1 MAAISPTPVAT
12 DLGTAA
18 RSLALR
24 SGVDPDALADL
35 LPLLSPP
42 GPGAALGAAIQ
53 AVDLDALAATH
64 EGAQSAP
71 DRRRHGIH
79 YTPPDVAA
87 TVVALAWARPLAE
100 PLRVIDPACGGGTV
114 LLAAARRLRADGFTA
129 EACLASIHG
138 LDRDSTAV
146 EVARTGLALW
156 AAGEG
161 LTGDALRRSVT
172 ALSGR
177 LVVGDALGEHWPGGG
192 GLHAVV
198 GNPPFGGQLARS
210 TARDATSAQRAA
222 EILGGPAGYAD
233 TAGLFLVRAL
243 DAVGTGGR
251 VVLLQPVSLLGSHG
265 NAVVRARLSE
275 RGSLE
280 QVWLP
285 GSRVFAAAVD
295 VCAPVLRRRDVLSA
309 PDRDPAGSADEGAVV
324 VSLGPEAR
332 RIATVPAPRLA
343 SAGSWAPVL
352 AVATGVPAV
361 DLRVPGRIGDRARVT
376 AGFRDEFYALA
387 PFVLD
392 EPPPGSVGD
401 ERHAPLITV
410 GLIEPGR
417 VAWGRRATRFAGRP
431 RVAPVVDVEALRR
444 WADGPD
450 GDRRLAV
457 WAEAR
462 LRPKVV
468 VATQTRVVEAAVDD
482 AGAWWPSVP
491 VISVVPQT
499 SADDEDERWLLAA
512 ALTAPPA
519 TVWAAERTGGTALAP
534 QAIKLSARQV
544 AAIPLPVDRD
554 AWAEGARRLREVAE
568 VAAVGDEPGATQA
581 LAAAGAV
588 LTAAHDLDRGAAEE
602 VLRWWATRAGCS
614 AAAGF

>member
-18 RSLALR
+18 RSLAVR
-24 SGVDPDALADL
+24 SGVDPDALGDL
-35 LPLLSPP
+35 LPLLGLP
-42 GPGAALGAAIQ
+42 GPDAPEVGTEPE
-53 AVDLDALAATH
+53 DLDALAAIH

-87 TVVALAWARPLAE
+87 TVVALAWTGPFDGPR
-100 PLRVIDPACGGGTV
+100 RIIDPACGGGTV
-114 LLAAARRLRADGFTA
+114 LLAAVRRLRSDGLTA
-129 EACLASIHG
+129 EECLGAIHG
-138 LDRDSTAV
+138 LDRDPMAV
-146 EVARTGLALW
+146 QVARTGLALW

-161 LTGDALRRSVT
+161 LTGDPLRRSVI
-172 ALSGR
+172 ALAGR
-177 LVVGDALGEHWPGGG
+177 VVVGDALRDRWPGGG

-198 GNPPFGGQLARS
+198 GNPPFGGQLSRS
-210 TARDATSAQRAA
+210 TARDPASARRAA
-222 EILGGPAGYAD
+222 DILGGPAGYAD
-233 TAGLFLVRAL
+233 TAGLFLVRGL
-243 DAVGTGGR
+243 DAVVTGGR

-265 NAVVRARLSE
+265 AAVVRARLSE

-280 QVWLP
+280 RVWLP

-295 VCAPVLRRRDVLSA
+295 VCAPVVSRRDPLSA
-309 PDRDPAGSADEGAVV
+309 PAGGQAGSSDEGAVA

-332 RIATVPAPRLA
+332 PTSTVPASRLA

-361 DLRVPGRIGDRARVT
+361 DLRGPGRIGDRARVS

-392 EPPPGSVGD
+392 EPPHGSVGD
-401 ERHAPLITV
+401 DRHAPLITV

-417 VAWGRRATRFAGRP
+417 VAWGRRATRFAGR
-431 RVAPVVDVEALRR
+431 RRTAPVVDVSALRR

-450 GDRRLAV
+450 GDRRLAA

-482 AGAWWPSVP
+482 AGTWWPSVP
-491 VISVVPQT
+491 AISVVAHA
-499 SADDEDERWLLAA
+499 ADDQEERWLLAA
-512 ALTAPPA
+512 ALTAPPV

-544 AAIPLPVDRD
+544 AAVPLPVDRD
-554 AWAEGARRLREVAE
+554 AWTEGARLLRAVAEGA
-568 VAAVGDEPGATQA
+568 AAGDDAGATRA

-588 LTAAHDLDRGAAEE
+588 LTAAHDLDRRAADE
-602 VLRWWATRAGCS
+602 VLRWWAVRAGLS
-614 AAAGF
+614 DAL